1 MPLSKGHSKK
11 AISRNIA
18 TLMREYDRDGH
29 VGGSWPA
36 NRPKAVQ
43 QALAIAM
50 EKSKTVRARPAA
62 RSSNLPRTPL
72 YV

>member
-1 MPLSKGHSKK
+1 MPLSKGHSRK

-29 VGGSWPA
+29 VGGSWPPSRA
-36 NRPKAVQ
+36 KASQ
-43 QALAIAM
+43 QAVAIAL
-50 EKSKTVRARPAA
+50 EKAKAIRTRPLA